1 MEKGSNSSSTIWTLG
16 SRVAACE
23 DSGRPIMLRVLMS
36 PSSGE
41 EVEVEEEEEEGVSS
55 PRMESNSLDIRRRVG
70 LFVVS
75 GVSVRLLVV
84 KGGWGMVKDRVDSF
98 GSRSNSVSDAGSTL
112 MIIQLVFVGVSR
124 RINFGV

>member
-41 EVEVEEEEEEGVSS
+41 EVEVEEEEGVSS